1 MRYIGAGAVAAAGIV
16 TVVRTLPTMYAS
28 LRAVLAGLRGSDVP
42 AGTRASTRTDRD
54 LPGLGRAGGPGRWW

>member
-1 MRYIGAGAVAAAGIV
+1 MAAAGIV

-42 AGTRASTRTDRD
+42 AGEGSSARIAI
-54 LPGLGRAGGPGRWW
+54 PGWVVWPGRPG